1 MVDVGKVEVLNTCAV
16 DLDSRQS
23 TLDKEVLSTWFGHVV
38 AWSPDIRVDDA
49 MEKPTSFERSR
60 FLIETEHQGWIDE
73 VVELVEFGVVFLV
86 VVEEAELVHVSIVE
100 SRGVGVRDQ
109 GALCAGMLTS
119 SGLYRK
125 DVVRVVVSAELVGIG
140 KRDILDHER
149 CGERWWYV
157 TSDSCG
163 SISETVP
170 EFRTGLVRSSN
181 KVSLSV
187 LVLEKL
193 HGSGGFRK
201 VKSLNV
207 IVDSLVNPAQQLVL
221 NAGRHK
227 KGHGRP
233 TKVV

>member
-100 SRGVGVRDQ
+100 SRG
-109 GALCAGMLTS
+109 
-119 SGLYRK
+119 LYRK

-193 HGSGGFRK
+193 HGSGGFWK